1 MCAYSMSW
9 VAECP
14 MRLARERERKG
25 KVEYVSKL
33 VNFKIAD
40 WQLNSVQDETRRDEN
55 EKLQTHL

>member
-1 MCAYSMSW
+1 
-9 VAECP
+9 